1 MSNSNFDATGIKPSL
16 NYVASTP
23 AEGAKDAIRLWKAVQ
38 TSNVIPALGNIIKTG
53 GQLLNSI
60 TKPNNS
66 STIVPV
72 GQKIRQELKL
82 KNQIGATGC
91 RIKSFAAAPSSA
103 TIKVSDPRNRTRL
116 DIFQRSVFVRAEA
129 EASGKHKGSLPVST
143 NIELNIQK
151 IDSSQKSST
160 YYGLPVG
167 TSRSKIMT
175 QPPFVTSDPTD
186 PSVDVNKQRLSPVT
200 VQVRAT
206 CVWADLHT
214 QTDYKNHVYWPPS
227 EPK

>member
-1 MSNSNFDATGIKPSL
+1 MSNNDFLIPGFPSNLRYLAV
-16 NYVASTP
+16 NP
-23 AEGAKDAIRLWKAVQ
+23 AEEAKNALQLWRAVQ
-38 TSNVIPALGNIIKTG
+38 TTNLIPAIGNIIKTG

-60 TKPNNS
+60 ANPNNGS
-66 STIVPV
+66 SIVPV

-82 KNQIGATGC
+82 KNQTGATSC
-91 RIKSFAAAPSSA
+91 RIKSFEAAPSSA

-151 IDSSQKSST
+151 IDSHQKSST
-160 YYGLPVG
+160 YYGLPVS
-167 TSRSKIMT
+167 TSRSKVMT

-186 PSVDVNKQRLSPVT
+186 PNVDVNKQRLNPVT

-214 QTDYKNHVYWPPS
+214 QTDYKNHIYWPPS